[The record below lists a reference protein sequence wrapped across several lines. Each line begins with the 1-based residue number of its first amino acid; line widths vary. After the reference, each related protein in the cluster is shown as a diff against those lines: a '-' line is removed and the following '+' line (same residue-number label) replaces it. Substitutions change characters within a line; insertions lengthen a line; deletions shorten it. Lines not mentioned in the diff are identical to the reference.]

1 MGIVKEIANSSEDYE
16 FYPTTTEIIDTLV
29 SDLDKHFSSA
39 NSFLDIGAGDGR
51 VLSAILKSKKPSHL
65 SSEFSKSLFFGDYH
79 TSRKPLELM
88 AIEKSRKLIGV
99 LPAEIFPVANDFFNT
114 TLMSIDATVTF
125 SNPPYSIYVQWVMKV
140 LSETR
145 SKAVYLVIPISWK
158 DNKHIAD
165 KIDERNATV
174 TELGRF
180 SFKDAERKAK
190 VETSLLRIE
199 LPYDDD
205 NKNQPLHKW
214 VKENILYSET
224 FDQTNEKQPISSLLS
239 SQCSGKGALVNGS
252 DYVSSLLEL
261 YQQQSTRLLE
271 DFKAVNSLSKA
282 AIDALNLNVINVSR
296 RMNDAI
302 NNLKQEFWHELFS
315 RLDSIYLN
323 LPSSIVHGFKSLLMK
338 RTVADFSEENI
349 RNLLSWIHN
358 TINMFDSEMFEDVI
372 GGFMNGVNTQ
382 RYKSNKSTFIDANWR
397 YKANK
402 NKNTQYMLQTKR
414 VVYSETTLS
423 QGINEDGKLLSSLH
437 NVIQDMLVIANNRG
451 YDTSTS
457 FDTLNQ
463 HAWVSGKP
471 VEFYYHNYESGEDEL
486 LFTVKAFK
494 KANLHLHFNERL
506 INEIN
511 VEWGRLK
518 GWVSSAKKAS
528 DEMGIDIEECT
539 EIFDKQ
545 ASNRIQNNPLLLG

>member
-29 SDLDKHFSSA
+29 SDLDKHFSNA

-79 TSRKPLELM
+79 TNRKPLELM
-88 AIEKSRKLIGV
+88 AIEKSRKLIDV

-165 KIDERNATV
+165 KINERNATV

-214 VKENILYSET
+214 VKENILYSEA

-239 SQCSGKGALVNGS
+239 SQCSGKGPLVNGS

-323 LPSSIVHGFKSLLMK
+323 LPSSRIHGFKSLLMK

-349 RNLLSWIHN
+349 RNLLSWIN
-358 TINMFDSEMFEDVI
+358 NSITMFDSEMFEDVI

-397 YKANK
+397 YKADK
-402 NKNTQYMLQTKR
+402 NKNSQYMLQTKR
-414 VVYSETTLS
+414 IVYSETTLS

-437 NVIQDMLVIANNRG
+437 NVVQDMLVIANNRR
-451 YDTSTS
+451 YDTSKS
-457 FDTLNQ
+457 FDILNQ
-463 HAWVSGKP
+463 HAWASGKP
-471 VEFYYHNYESGEDEL
+471 LEFHYHNSESGEDEI

-494 KANLHLHFNERL
+494 KANLHFHFNERL

-518 GWVSSAKKAS
+518 GWVSSAKQAS
-528 DEMGIDIEECT
+528 DEMGIDIEECI